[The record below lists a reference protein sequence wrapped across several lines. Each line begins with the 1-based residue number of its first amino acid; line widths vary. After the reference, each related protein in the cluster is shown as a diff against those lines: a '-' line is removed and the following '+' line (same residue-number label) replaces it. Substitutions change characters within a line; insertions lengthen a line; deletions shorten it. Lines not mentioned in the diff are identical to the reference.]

1 MHLFI
6 YKIKS
11 NLGGQMPTL
20 CFPNSSCAL
29 GLVFVPLYLVAPF
42 FFVKT
47 YDRLQIKFPA
57 PTCYISRWH
66 FAALHEYIISKTN
79 FLPQATILIFE
90 IKREKKKSSRSGVFI
105 QVFISVQI

>member
-1 MHLFI
+1 
-6 YKIKS
+6 
-11 NLGGQMPTL
+11 MPTL

-42 FFVKT
+42 FIFFVKT

-57 PTCYISRWH
+57 PISRLH
-66 FAALHEYIISKTN
+66 FAALHEYTISKTY
-79 FLPQATILIFE
+79 FLPRATILIFE